1 MINLPLT
8 QPPTHTSTFT
18 GFSSPPP
25 SSPMP
30 GPYTHNAYH
39 GDYASDLNPLDAPV
53 AAFFDD
59 RYPAMVPTEFH
70 TLALMRISIYQN
82 RMLDELNRHIR
93 SGLRFE
99 PYPPPQPSSSHAAD
113 SSLPDDTE
121 NMD

>member
-18 GFSSPPP
+18 GFSYPPP

-30 GPYTHNAYH
+30 SPYTHNAYH

-59 RYPAMVPTEFH
+59 RYPATVPPELR
-70 TLALMRISIYQN
+70 TLALMRYASYQN
-82 RMLDELNRHIR
+82 RMLDEVNRQLR

-99 PYPPPQPSSSHAAD
+99 PYPPQPSSSHAAG
-113 SSLPDDTE
+113 SSLPDDTD